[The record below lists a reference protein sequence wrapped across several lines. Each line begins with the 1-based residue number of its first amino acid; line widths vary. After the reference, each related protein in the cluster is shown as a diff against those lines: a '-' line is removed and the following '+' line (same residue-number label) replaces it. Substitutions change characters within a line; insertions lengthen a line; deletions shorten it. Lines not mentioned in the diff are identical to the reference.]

1 MSTPAKVNFKMYQ
14 GSTFSEVLHWET
26 NKKVYIPISSI
37 PKAAPTVVTT
47 TGAHSIPGVWRVR
60 LENVGGMKEINS
72 PDDEYYMGTATSNT
86 TIELNAV
93 NSLGFTAYTTGGVIE
108 YNQPV
113 DLTGYTARM
122 QLREKLDSTTVLAE
136 YTTENGKLLIDTATS
151 KITIVVD
158 AATTAAYTFNSAVYS
173 LELVSSGSQVT
184 QLMVG
189 TITLVKEV
197 TR

>member
-72 PDDEYYMGTATSNT
+72 PDDEYYMGTAISST

-136 YTTENGKLLIDTATS
+136 YTTENGKLLIDIATS

-158 AATTAAYTFNSAVYS
+158 AATTAGYTFNSAVYS